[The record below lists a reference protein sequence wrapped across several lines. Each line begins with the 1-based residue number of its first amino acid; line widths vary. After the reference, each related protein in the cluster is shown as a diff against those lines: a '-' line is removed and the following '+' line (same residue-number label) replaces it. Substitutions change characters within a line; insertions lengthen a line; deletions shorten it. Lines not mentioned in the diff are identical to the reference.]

1 MLVLIDSSLLVG
13 CLFGGCAILYR
24 KSLSLSVTQLQTCSD
39 RFCALKMQDLSG
51 SITVTRLVSR
61 TKGMMVSLDLGLI
74 ISYVRSHYALLL
86 LLCTPLNQVL
96 TSLIIFHSFSTWRF
110 HFLQSLILYPPPLL
124 KLLSSIGQ
132 KYRNPILPP
141 TGLVILDFPSECL
154 DCFEPDCSIH
164 KSLIDNY
171 SVHISSTLLCCASRS
186 FPCLIMTPSS
196 KKIVGWND
204 NARKYKNDSCFWYKV
219 WEEAGCPVSGVLSS
233 IKRSAKRRYKYE
245 VRYLKRRQQYLLRDR
260 LACNKKKDR
269 FLSAVK
275 KVNKPNASLSSIYS

>member
-1 MLVLIDSSLLVG
+1 MLVLVDSSLLVG
-13 CLFGGCAILYR
+13 YDLYHHNSIGFTYERDDGIVRSWIDHIIRSQSLCPSITNVHTSKSGTNLTDHLPLFFNLEVSFSAI
-24 KSLSLSVTQLQTCSD
+24 SD
-39 RFCALKMQDLSG
+39 PLPPSYFKTTFIDWSKVSQSHIASYQDL
-51 SITVTRLVSR
+51 
-61 TKGMMVSLDLGLI
+61 
-74 ISYVRSHYALLL
+74 
-86 LLCTPLNQVL
+86 
-96 TSLIIFHSFSTWRF
+96 
-110 HFLQSLILYPPPLL
+110 
-124 KLLSSIGQ
+124 LS
-132 KYRNPILPP
+132 KNL
-141 TGLVILDFPSECL
+141 LDFPSE
-154 DCFEPDCSIH
+154 CFEPDCSIH

-186 FPCLIMTPSS
+186 FPCFTPSS
-196 KKIVGWND
+196 KRIVGWND

-245 VRYLKRRQQYLLRDR
+245 VRHLKRRQQYLLRNR